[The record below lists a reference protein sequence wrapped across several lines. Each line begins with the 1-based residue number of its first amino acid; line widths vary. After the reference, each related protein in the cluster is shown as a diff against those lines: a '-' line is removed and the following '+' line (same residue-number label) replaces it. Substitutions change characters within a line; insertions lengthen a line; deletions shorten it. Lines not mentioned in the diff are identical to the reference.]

1 MCILQ
6 MKKIEAKWIVQV
18 MELKR
23 GELELKPKSLGLG
36 SSFSLTYILL
46 GISEMEWA
54 VGECAV

>member
-1 MCILQ
+1 

-18 MELKR
+18 MELKS